1 MVRLYDICPT
11 LVGQNIIKDYFI
23 EYIRYDNSK
32 TMEKITIKLDTELDE
47 QIMKYAALKKINNKS
62 QAIRELI
69 TAGIDITANESE
81 ILKEIK
87 SLRADVRDNHNFNKK
102 GFDRLASLSV
112 KNGIKIFSIWHVV
125 LIQIFFRSKDKGL
138 ADNLCVQSREE
149 AMKTATTLGIDDY
162 KNSKDNQ

>member
-1 MVRLYDICPT
+1 
-11 LVGQNIIKDYFI
+11 
-23 EYIRYDNSK
+23 
-32 TMEKITIKLDTELDE
+32 MEKTTIKLDTELDE
-47 QIMKYAALKKINNKS
+47 QIMRYAALKKLNKS

-69 TAGIDITANESE
+69 TAGIDVTANENE
-81 ILKEIK
+81 ILREIK
-87 SLRADVRDNHNFNKK
+87 SLKADIRDNLNFNKK

-112 KNGIKIFSIWHVV
+112 KNGMKIFSVWHLV

>member
-1 MVRLYDICPT
+1 M
-11 LVGQNIIKDYFI
+11 
-23 EYIRYDNSK
+23 
-32 TMEKITIKLDTELDE
+32 TMEKITIKLDTELDT
-47 QIMKYAALKKINNKS
+47 QIMRYAALKKANKS

-69 TAGIDITANESE
+69 TAGIDVTANENE

-87 SLRADVRDNHNFNKK
+87 SLKTEIRDSHNFNKK

-138 ADNLCVQSREE
+138 ADNQCVQSREE
-149 AMKTATTLGIDDY
+149 AMKTATTLGANEY
-162 KNSKDNQ
+162 NNKVEN

>member
-1 MVRLYDICPT
+1 
-11 LVGQNIIKDYFI
+11 
-23 EYIRYDNSK
+23 
-32 TMEKITIKLDTELDE
+32 MEKITIKLDTDLDE
-47 QIMKYAALKKINNKS
+47 QIMKYAALKKVNKS

-69 TAGIDITANESE
+69 TAGIDVTANESE

-87 SLRADVRDNHNFNKK
+87 SLRAEVRDNHNFNKK

-138 ADNLCVQSREE
+138 ADNLCDQRREE
-149 AMKTATTLGIDDY
+149 AMKTATTLGANEY
-162 KNSKDNQ
+162 NNAKAEN

>member
-1 MVRLYDICPT
+1 MVQHT
-11 LVGQNIIKDYFI
+11 
-23 EYIRYDNSK
+23 IRVNK
-32 TMEKITIKLDTELDE
+32 ELDE
-47 QIMKYAALKKINNKS
+47 KIRKYAALKQQSISNVL
-62 QAIRELI
+62 RELI
-69 TAGIDITANESE
+69 IQSLDISTQENE

-87 SLRADVRDNHNFNKK
+87 SLRAEVRDNHNFNKK

-149 AMKTATTLGIDDY
+149 AMKTATTLGANEY
-162 KNSKDNQ
+162 NNTKAEN